1 MNKTEFISAVAAKA
15 GLSKVDAR
23 KAIEAFT
30 GAVLDELKSGGK
42 VIILGFGTFSIV
54 EKSARKGL
62 NPQTKQVID
71 IPARKAV
78 KFKAGVELAQ
88 VVE

>member
-23 KAIEAFT
+23 KAVEAFT